1 MTTETALKRPRFP
14 ATAAVGRCIIR
25 PLRWLWRR
33 KLKVTLWLATLITL
47 GWQYENWHGRRAYQE
62 QLALFHAEYGD
73 LKWHDFAP
81 PRIPDDENFFAAP
94 VFETFVVKEPRAL
107 NNDPDP
113 DRRAYFRRMDEIT
126 AGIPHARFLNM
137 KLPEISTVPCG
148 FVPERP
154 AQEGIAFLDP
164 QAWAAEEAKAG
175 RTLPDGMTALQWLRA
190 SLPEDAT
197 VQGFI
202 AALDRRKAG
211 RLPHVADRWK
221 VGEEL
226 NSPVAIPIASTSG
239 VFESCRR
246 TALRARVAART
257 GDGQGARQLCEVLCL
272 LAEGFG
278 HDPTLVGALVAL
290 AIESEMLAGM
300 TEGLACRVWTDADLA
315 ILQERLLAL
324 DEERMLYAGLS
335 LESFGLHLWRGDLRQ
350 WFQVTR
356 PLHNGGTGN
365 WLGKAYLWICRNGPE
380 GWGDAN
386 LAHHLRWWRTMMVP
400 NKPGDDL
407 LALRDKLSVGQARVM
422 DEVKRLATPRDIWA
436 KIAIPSMS
444 NIASTALENQTRRR
458 QLLLAIAI
466 ERHLLSKSSLP
477 QKAED
482 LVPAFLDAIP
492 GDPHAPGT
500 PLRWEVPAMDREPER
515 SATSRS
521 PVIRY
526 RILSA
531 QKDAALGFPEQVP

>member
-1 MTTETALKRPRFP
+1 MTTETSRRPLLP
-14 ATAAVGRCIIR
+14 ATAAVWRFVTR
-25 PLRWLWRR
+25 PVRWLWRR
-33 KLKVTLWLATLITL
+33 KLKVSLWLATLITL
-47 GWQYENWHGRRAYQE
+47 GWQYENWQGRRAYQE
-62 QLALFHAEYGD
+62 QLALFRAEYGD
-73 LKWHDFAP
+73 LKWNDFAP
-81 PRIPDDENFFAAP
+81 PRIPDEENFFAAP
-94 VFETFVVKEPRAL
+94 VFETFVVKEPRVP

-113 DRRAYFRRMDEIT
+113 VRREYFRRMD
-126 AGIPHARFLNM
+126 AAADAMPHARFLRM
-137 KLPEISTVPCG
+137 KLPEIKTVPCG
-148 FVPERP
+148 FVPELP

-164 QAWAAEEAKAG
+164 KAWAQEEAKAG
-175 RTLPDGMTALQWLRA
+175 RSLPDGMTALQWLRA
-190 SLPEDAT
+190 SLPEDET
-197 VQGFI
+197 IKGFI

-211 RLPHVADRWK
+211 RLPHMADWWK

-226 NSPVAIPIASTSG
+226 NSPVAIPLAAISG
-239 VFESCRR
+239 VFEPCRR
-246 TALRARVAART
+246 MVLRARVAARS
-257 GDGQGARQLCEVLCL
+257 GDGPGARQLCEVLCL

-278 HDPTLVGALVAL
+278 QEPTLLGALVAL

-466 ERHLLSKSSLP
+466 ERHLLAKGALP
-477 QKAED
+477 QGAGD
-482 LVPAFLDAIP
+482 LVTAFLEAIP
-492 GDPHAPGT
+492 GDPWQPGA
-500 PLRWEVPAMDREPER
+500 PLRWEAGSGGV
-515 SATSRS
+515 
-521 PVIRY
+521 RY

-531 QKDAALGFPEQVP
+531 GRESTLGFPEGLP